1 MQENCIFSDV
11 KCLTILVIYTILI
24 IYIRIH
30 WCRYVL
36 TSYSLFTLMT
46 IFGYQ
51 FWFVFHMKNSI
62 DWIDDCY
69 LWPSKPLYF
78 LMTVIR
84 KFPPTA
90 SLNSGTLL
98 YLILLDFLFKILLEF
113 LIIYWNLYLENTW
126 ELEKCNWKCIWKYWI
141 SKVNSGWPP
150 REYHIIYYSC
160 LFSLLIII
168 FSIIKKLV

>member
-1 MQENCIFSDV
+1 MCKKTIFSDV
-11 KCLTILVIYTILI
+11 KCLTILI
-24 IYIRIH
+24 IFRIH

-51 FWFVFHMKNSI
+51 FWFVFHMKKSI

-69 LWPSKPLYF
+69 LWPSKPLYS

-84 KFPPTA
+84 KFPFTA

-126 ELEKCNWKCIWKYWI
+126 ELEKCNWKCIENTGFQKWI
-141 SKVNSGWPP
+141 QVGHPVN
-150 REYHIIYYSC
+150 IT
-160 LFSLLIII
+160 
-168 FSIIKKLV
+168 